1 MASDTRARLVAA
13 EANDPGPGA
22 RRRGHLSLGAQAVA
36 TAKKNATRRKATI
49 VFLDESGFSQ
59 RPPIR
64 RTWAPRGQTPV
75 LIHRQR
81 RWEQLSAIGAL
92 AYRRT
97 PRRRALR
104 TNVYLQTVPGPV
116 HGTEVVRFLRH
127 LRRHVRTP
135 VILIWDGLQAHR
147 SREVQQY
154 RDTNRG
160 WLTIERLPAYAPE
173 LNPVE
178 GFWSWTKG
186 TAVANFCPEG
196 LAPIRQ
202 RVRRG
207 RNRLARRR
215 DLIESFLHKA
225 GLFF

>member
-1 MASDTRARLVAA
+1 VAA
-13 EANDPGPGA
+13 ARKNAA
-22 RRRGHLSLGAQAVA
+22 RRG
-36 TAKKNATRRKATI
+36 ATI

-81 RWEQLSAIGAL
+81 SWQQLSAIGAL

-104 TNVYLQTVPGPV
+104 TNVYLKTVPGPV
-116 HGTEVVRFLRH
+116 HATEVVGFLRH

-135 VILIWDGLQAHR
+135 MILIWDGLQAHR
-147 SREVQQY
+147 SREV
-154 RDTNRG
+154 RDYQEANRSR
-160 WLTIERLPAYAPE
+160 LTIERLPAYAPE

-196 LAPIRQ
+196 LAPIRR

-207 RNRLARRR
+207 RNRLARRG
-215 DLIESFLHKA
+215 DLVESFLHKA
-225 GLFF
+225 GLFFDPITTILCEIL

>member
-1 MASDTRARLVAA
+1 
-13 EANDPGPGA
+13 
-22 RRRGHLSLGAQAVA
+22 
-36 TAKKNATRRKATI
+36 
-49 VFLDESGFSQ
+49 
-59 RPPIR
+59 
-64 RTWAPRGQTPV
+64 
-75 LIHRQR
+75 
-81 RWEQLSAIGAL
+81 L

-97 PRRRALR
+97 PRRRVLR
-104 TNVYLQTVPGPV
+104 TNVYLQTLPGTV
-116 HGTEVVRFLRH
+116 HGPDVVRFLRH

-147 SREVQQY
+147 SREVHDY
-154 RDTNRG
+154 LDANG
-160 WLTIERLPAYAPE
+160 SWLTIERLPAYAPD

-178 GFWSWTKG
+178 GMWSWMKG

-207 RNRLARRR
+207 RNRLARRG